1 MPDLSLLGW
10 MFVAWGI
17 VTVSLVLLLI
27 YRSVI
32 GMKEDDQLFLDAAES
47 HFEKEQQK
55 VLAKLQWIG
64 SYAKRLGYVSGG
76 LILGMLGVLI
86 YRVSS

>member
-64 SYAKRLGYVSGG
+64 AYAKRLGYVSGG

>member
-1 MPDLSLLGW
+1 MPNLSLLGW
-10 MFVAWGI
+10 LFVAWGI
-17 VTVSLVLLLI
+17 VTVILVLLLI

-64 SYAKRLGYVSGG
+64 VYAKNLGYVSGG
-76 LILGMLGVLI
+76 LILAMIGVLF